1 MPKYVKLFQLQDA
14 YRKMEADQKPK
25 KEAVRPAKKPKPRP
39 KSP

>member
-14 YRKMEADQKPK
+14 YRKMEANQKPK
-25 KEAVRPAKKPKPRP
+25 KEAVRPVKKPKPRP